1 MKLFPSFPNTVLM
14 LFLST
19 AAAFASVT
27 VNSPQNDESVTS
39 PFSLVAYATAC
50 SSQPISTIGYS
61 IDNGDTTIFHGETSI
76 DTQVSTSMG
85 THTLHV
91 KSWGDRGA
99 LCMRDVTVQVTTVT
113 NDPVANT
120 SIVPSNAIGV
130 SSIQTLGNWRG
141 VHDSGTSGWANGA
154 MSLVGSPTHS
164 GAARQFSTSYSSTGG
179 ERYYVSFG
187 DNATSTNFFYDGWV
201 YVTDSV
207 SHIANVELDLNQTMQ
222 NGQTVIMGVQCD
234 GYSGTWDYTLNVGS
248 PSNPKPH
255 WAHSQAA
262 CNPRTWTKY
271 TWHHIQ
277 ASYSRSQYGKVTY
290 KSVYFDG
297 VQKPINVTV
306 PSAYASGWGPTLLT
320 NFQIDGLNG
329 GSSVIYLDD
338 LTIKRW

>member
-1 MKLFPSFPNTVLM
+1 MKFFPYSLM
-14 LFLST
+14 IIFLS
-19 AAAFASVT
+19 AVPAFASVT
-27 VNSPQNDESVTS
+27 INSPQNDESVSS

-61 IDNGDTTIFHGETSI
+61 LDNSDTTMFHGQTSI
-76 DTQVSTSMG
+76 DTKVSATVGS
-85 THTLHV
+85 HTVHV
-91 KSWGDRGA
+91 KSWGDSGA
-99 LCMRDVTVQVTTVT
+99 VCVTDATFKVTSVT
-113 NDPVANT
+113 SDAT
-120 SIVPSNAIGV
+120 SSLVPSDAVSV
-130 SSIQTLGNWRG
+130 SSIQTLDNWKG
-141 VHDSGTSGWANGA
+141 VHDSGTSGWSSGT

-164 GAARQFSTSYSSTGG
+164 GAARKFSTSYSSTGG

-187 DNATSTNFFYDGWV
+187 DNATATNFFYDGWV
-201 YVTDSV
+201 YVTDSI
-207 SHIANVELDLNQTMQ
+207 SHVANVEMDLNQTMQ

-234 GYSGTWDYTLNVGS
+234 GYTGTWDYTENVGS
-248 PSNPKPH
+248 PSNPKGH

-262 CNPRTWTKY
+262 CNPRTWAKY

-297 VQKPINVTV
+297 VQKPINATV

-320 NFQIDGLNG
+320 NFQVDGLNG

-338 LTIKRW
+338 LIIQRW